1 MKIPRQQIE
10 QKTRFPGQWL
20 LFNCSVNTSD
30 HVTLWFRKNRKSDEK
45 LQVIDRKII
54 LVSKNIFNIT
64 RLTDKDR
71 GFYICRVCGQEK
83 QIFAEILK
91 GKLVLKVYN
100 SYLLQK
106 ILNSRY
112 VHALSTCHCFS

>member
-10 QKTRFPGQWL
+10 QKTRFAGQWL
-20 LFNCSVNTSD
+20 LFNCTVNSYND
-30 HVTLWFRKNRKSDEK
+30 ASLWFKKKKQAEEQ
-45 LQVIDRKII
+45 LQVIGKKIM

-64 RLTDKDR
+64 SLTDKDR

-91 GKLVLKVYN
+91 GKLSLKVMFIYYKN
-100 SYLLQK
+100 IK
-106 ILNSRY
+106 FAVR
-112 VHALSTCHCFS
+112 T